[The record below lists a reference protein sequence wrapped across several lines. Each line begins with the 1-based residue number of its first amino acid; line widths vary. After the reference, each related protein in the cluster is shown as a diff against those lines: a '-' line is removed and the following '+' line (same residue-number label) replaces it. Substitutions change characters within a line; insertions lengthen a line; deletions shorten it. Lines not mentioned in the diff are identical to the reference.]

1 MSGPSVVAA
10 PGDDAL
16 QSISP
21 ALRAELEGIAWMYPW
36 QLTPAIQTPLLGPNL
51 PAVHRTRS
59 ELIEPVARA
68 ALAEAGPGASAI
80 DLACNEGWFSHRLL
94 EWGAQRVVG
103 VDVRSH
109 NIHRATLL
117 RDHYGIPSERLQFV
131 TADALELDAD
141 DFGRFDV
148 VLLLGL
154 IYHLERP
161 LQAIR
166 VARRLSNRVCLIES
180 QLTRQSRPIVYGD
193 GTPNLYLQAEAS
205 FAAWVEDRPENPLA
219 STEGVMSLVPNRAA
233 LESMARWAGFADVE
247 LLSAQSHHDLQYIA
261 GDRGIIAATVAGVPR
276 GAVTGLP
283 LPPRALRRRVGC
295 PEDNGDPAMAYEAI
309 GRRWKEMIGERLPA
323 GWDWSGKRVL
333 DFGAGAGRILRHF
346 QAEAAGAEFWGCD
359 IDKPSIAWMERHISP
374 PFRPFVV
381 QEQPGLP
388 QPDDYFDVIWVA
400 SVFTHL
406 TDHWAGWLL
415 ELNRVLRRDGIL
427 IVSFLGPEMGKALLP
442 LTWEENRTGMLVINK
457 GAPWDLGGPAVFH
470 SQWWLRAHWGRAF
483 EFLRIDTG
491 ATDHDLLTLR
501 KRPGSL
507 TIEDLERAEPDEPR
521 ETEALHHNLEQLH
534 ALDRTRW

>member
-1 MSGPSVVAA
+1 MIGSSVAQPGSHDTPEAIGP
-10 PGDDAL
+10 AL
-16 QSISP
+16 Q
-21 ALRAELEGIAWMYPW
+21 AELDGIAWMYAW
-36 QLTPAIQTPLLGPNL
+36 QLTPTIQTPLLGPNL

-68 ALAEAGPGASAI
+68 ALAAAGPGASAI
-80 DLACNEGWFSHRLL
+80 DLACNEGWFSHQLL

-103 VDVRSH
+103 VDVRAH
-109 NIHRATLL
+109 NIQRATLL
-117 RDHYGIPSERLQFV
+117 RDHYGIAPQRLQFV
-131 TADALELDAD
+131 TADALELDVD
-141 DFGRFDV
+141 EFGRFDV

-161 LQAIR
+161 LEAIR
-166 VARRLSNRVCLIES
+166 VARRLSNRVCVIES
-180 QLTRQSRPIVYGD
+180 QLTRQDRPIVYGD
-193 GTPNLYLQAEAS
+193 GTPNVYLQAEAS
-205 FAAWVEDRPENPLA
+205 FAAWVENRPENPVA

-233 LESMARWAGFADVE
+233 LESMARWAGFADVQ
-247 LLSAQSHHDLQYIA
+247 LLTAESHHDLQYVA
-261 GDRGIIAATVAGVPR
+261 GDRGIIAATVGGEPR

-309 GRRWKEMIGERLPA
+309 GRRWKEMIGERLPT
-323 GWDWSGKRVL
+323 DWSWAGKRVL

-359 IDKPSIAWMERHISP
+359 IDEPSIAWLKRHISP

-381 QEQPGLP
+381 TEQPGLP
-388 QPDDYFDVIWVA
+388 HDDDYFDLIWVA

-415 ELNRVLRRDGIL
+415 ELHRVLRPDGIL
-427 IVSFLGPEMGKALLP
+427 IVSFLGPDMGKVYLP
-442 LTWEENRTGMLVINK
+442 VEWDENRTGMLVINK
-457 GAPWDLGGPAVFH
+457 GAPWDLGGPTVFH

-483 EFLRIDTG
+483 DFLRIDTG
-491 ATDHDLLTLR
+491 AADHDLLTLR
-501 KRPGSL
+501 KLPVSL
-507 TIEDLERAEPDEPR
+507 TTEDLERPEPDEAR
-521 ETEALHHNLEQLH
+521 EVQALQYNIEQLH
-534 ALDRTRW
+534 AIDRTRW

>member
-1 MSGPSVVAA
+1 MSSRGVVGAR
-10 PGDDAL
+10 GDDAAE
-16 QSISP
+16 SVSP
-21 ALRAELEGIAWMYPW
+21 ALAAELEGIAWMYPW

-51 PAVHRTRS
+51 PDVHRTRA

-68 ALAEAGPGASAI
+68 ALAEAGPGAAAI

-103 VDVRSH
+103 VDVRAH

-117 RDHYGIPSERLQFV
+117 RDHYGIPSERLHFV

-141 DFGRFDV
+141 EFGRFDV

-180 QLTRQSRPIVYGD
+180 QLTRQHRPIVYGD
-193 GTPNLYLQAEAS
+193 GTPNVYLQAEAS

-219 STEGVMSLVPNRAA
+219 STEGVMSLVPNGAA
-233 LESMARWAGFADVE
+233 LESMARWAGFAEVQ
-247 LLSAQSHHDLQYIA
+247 LLAAEPHHDLQYVV
-261 GDRGIIAATVAGVPR
+261 GDRGIIAATVAGEPR

-295 PEDNGDPAMAYEAI
+295 PEDTGDPVMAYEAL
-309 GRRWKEMIGERLPA
+309 GRRWKEMIVERLPA
-323 GWDWSGKRVL
+323 GWDWTGKRVL
-333 DFGAGAGRILRHF
+333 DFGSGAGRILRHF
-346 QAEAAGAEFWGCD
+346 QAEAAGAELWGCD
-359 IDKPSIAWMERHISP
+359 IDEPSIAWMERHISP
-374 PFRPFVV
+374 PFRPFLVH
-381 QEQPGLP
+381 EQPELP
-388 QPDDYFDVIWVA
+388 HHDDYFDLIWVA

-406 TDHWAGWLL
+406 TDNWAGWLL
-415 ELNRVLRRDGIL
+415 ELHRVLRRDGIL
-427 IVSFLGPEMGKALLP
+427 IISFLGPDMGRSLLP
-442 LTWEENRTGMLVINK
+442 LPWDEDRTGMLVINK

-483 EFLRIDTG
+483 EFQRIDTG

-501 KRPGSL
+501 KRPESL
-507 TIEDLERAEPDEPR
+507 TTADLERPEPDDPR
-521 ETEALHHNLEQLH
+521 EVQALQHNLEQLH
-534 ALDRTRW
+534 AIDRTRW